1 MRKLSETDLIAWIRT
16 RGIAL
21 HESYPTA
28 AILTFRPDLG
38 HDRSWQIP
46 PAPERRPYFVA
57 TMLDLLGDWASCF
70 VWKHSGSWPSSA
82 NPERINDV
90 VELRILSGLGLPLG
104 TSEVVEFGRAEFDSL
119 VTLIFSSTIFG
130 WSVRDDLYVIPDH
143 ARCIMQTD
151 HHDVVHV
158 SFRDG
163 EDLKRFVA
171 GMENRG
177 FPLPDDAPDATFKTR
192 SWMKGD

>member
-1 MRKLSETDLIAWIRT
+1 
-16 RGIAL
+16 
-21 HESYPTA
+21 
-28 AILTFRPDLG
+28 
-38 HDRSWQIP
+38 
-46 PAPERRPYFVA
+46 
-57 TMLDLLGDWASCF
+57 MLDLLGDWASCF